1 MNALFREGSK
11 SCRRFGGAPGQT
23 FRIGTQAHA
32 QSVLRRFMLL
42 WVAGEHPTTKIQAKS
57 PVHVTGLFAFWFGCS
72 IWASCRHFLIAL
84 TCRPAM
90 KCIGNIRW
98 A

>member
-1 MNALFREGSK
+1 
-11 SCRRFGGAPGQT
+11 
-23 FRIGTQAHA
+23 
-32 QSVLRRFMLL
+32 
-42 WVAGEHPTTKIQAKS
+42 
-57 PVHVTGLFAFWFGCS
+57 VTGLFAFWFGCS
-72 IWASCRHFLIAL
+72 IWGSCRHFLIAL